1 MCRPAQSPARSAW
14 AGRAAARGQGQHN
27 KGIAMSVGC
36 TSVCVCARLCEGC
49 IYCAFEHVQVY
60 LCVCRIL
67 NENLNVK
74 VTRRLEPSHAESVLQ
89 LLLLDLLQLPSS
101 KEKNVK
107 RTQ

>member
-1 MCRPAQSPARSAW
+1 MA
-14 AGRAAARGQGQHN
+14 AGGAQHN

-36 TSVCVCARLCEGC
+36 TSVCVCEGC

-89 LLLLDLLQLPSS
+89 LLLVAGDADGAGLAAAAQL
-101 KEKNVK
+101 KGEKC
-107 RTQ
+107 

>member
-1 MCRPAQSPARSAW
+1 MPPCTESCTECMSRAGCGTGAGAAQQRDCYVSRLYE
-14 AGRAAARGQGQHN
+14 
-27 KGIAMSVGC
+27 
-36 TSVCVCARLCEGC
+36 CVCARVCEGC

-89 LLLLDLLQLPSS
+89 LLLLLLDLLQLPSS